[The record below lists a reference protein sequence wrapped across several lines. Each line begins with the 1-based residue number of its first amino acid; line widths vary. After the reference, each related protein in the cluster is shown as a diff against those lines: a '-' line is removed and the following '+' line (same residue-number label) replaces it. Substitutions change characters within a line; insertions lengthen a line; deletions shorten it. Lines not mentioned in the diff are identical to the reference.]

1 MPNTGTDEGYTY
13 KINSSEKPVS
23 IDNKIKLEC
32 ALLLPE
38 STARYVSYEKYND
51 EYIIHLLDSN
61 KNEIRS
67 EVIGCSPDLCDLV
80 DEEVDWENGVLDFK
94 IDNVPYE
101 PNKFYIFTL
110 EYKINNKTYTPSFII
125 ITDEK
130 MFKHTGKDR
139 MDEVTLAEW
148 FNPKKPEL
156 DYSQTQIEYKSNDIN
171 IHNTIPF
178 EELDRI
184 DESYPDKDKEK
195 HVQKLVKK
203 FFLRFQQLY
212 DTDSEINIPFIEQ
225 SFHPSYKFITDT
237 DYEYKIQYKN
247 AND

>member
-1 MPNTGTDEGYTY
+1 MPATGTSEGYTF
-13 KINSSEKPVS
+13 KINSAEQPVS
-23 IDNKIKLEC
+23 ISKTELQC
-32 ALLLPE
+32 VALLPE
-38 STARYVSYEKYND
+38 STAQYVSYEKYND

-61 KNEIRS
+61 KNKIRS
-67 EVIGCSPDLCDLV
+67 EVIGCSSDLYDLI

-110 EYKINNKTYTPSFII
+110 EYKINNKTYSPSFII
-125 ITDEK
+125 ITDDK
-130 MFKHTGKDR
+130 MFKYVERDR

-148 FNPKKPEL
+148 FNPDRPEL
-156 DYSQTQIEYKSNDIN
+156 DYSQTPIEYKSNDIN
-171 IHNTIPF
+171 IHNAIPF

-184 DESYPDKDKEK
+184 NESYTDKDKEK
-195 HVQKLVKK
+195 YVQKLVKN

-225 SFHPSYKFITDT
+225 SFRPSYNFITDT
-237 DYEYKIQYKN
+237 DYEYMIQYEN